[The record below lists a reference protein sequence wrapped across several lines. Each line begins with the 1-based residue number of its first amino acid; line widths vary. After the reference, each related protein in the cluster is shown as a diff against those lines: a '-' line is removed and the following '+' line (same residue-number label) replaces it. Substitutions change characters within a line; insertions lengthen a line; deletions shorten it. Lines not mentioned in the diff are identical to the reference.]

1 MVSNLL
7 KRIASLSSVQL
18 IGHSISMMRSFVDY
32 LVDCLLTSRASK
44 SVQVR
49 SVLGFCL
56 PHVQLEYVPEI
67 LKILLRDEKLADDV
81 DVQDVAKKTE
91 SFSGSDL
98 KREWKS
104 V

>member
-1 MVSNLL
+1 M
-7 KRIASLSSVQL
+7 
-18 IGHSISMMRSFVDY
+18 
-32 LVDCLLTSRASK
+32 
-44 SVQVR
+44 
-49 SVLGFCL
+49 
-56 PHVQLEYVPEI
+56 PEI